1 MVRGEARL
9 CVTADRELYINRAG
23 GEERR
28 LRLEL
33 VPLPLYPLYNVE
45 SERNL

>member
-1 MVRGEARL
+1 MRL
-9 CVTADRELYINRAG
+9 WVTSHKLSINRIE

-28 LRLEL
+28 LRSEL

-45 SERNL
+45 K